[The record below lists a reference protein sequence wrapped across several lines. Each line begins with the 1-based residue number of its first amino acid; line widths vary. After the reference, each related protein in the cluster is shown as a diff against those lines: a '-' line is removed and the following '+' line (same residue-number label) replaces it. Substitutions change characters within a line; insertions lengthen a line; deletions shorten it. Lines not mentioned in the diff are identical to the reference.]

1 MVDPRVAIT
10 VGVVAGAGNGFRE
23 ARVRDYGSGELPTA
37 DRFIYYTIGAGKI
50 LFPASNG
57 QGIDRRTGEV
67 VQHVVPSRTVVATA
81 VVVVLEGAAEAVDLQ
96 SIVAQAVGHGSTVS
110 VVDSEFQTMIEAL
123 TKNRLECVVVHHGAR
138 LGDQQAAVATDAQRG
153 VDSGQPDV
161 LAVVERGRGLIAI
174 DGVLVDIA
182 VILNVLALFADVARL

>member
-1 MVDPRVAIT
+1 M
-10 VGVVAGAGNGFRE
+10 
-23 ARVRDYGSGELPTA
+23 
-37 DRFIYYTIGAGKI
+37 
-50 LFPASNG
+50 
-57 QGIDRRTGEV
+57 
-67 VQHVVPSRTVVATA
+67 
-81 VVVVLEGAAEAVDLQ
+81 
-96 SIVAQAVGHGSTVS
+96 
-110 VVDSEFQTMIEAL
+110 MEAL
-123 TKNRLECVVVHHGAR
+123 AEHHLERVVVHHGAR